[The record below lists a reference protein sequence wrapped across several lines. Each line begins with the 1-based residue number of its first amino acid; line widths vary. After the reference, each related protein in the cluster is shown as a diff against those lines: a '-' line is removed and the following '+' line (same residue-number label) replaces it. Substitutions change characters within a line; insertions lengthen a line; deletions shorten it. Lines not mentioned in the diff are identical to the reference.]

1 MRVMELLKTTEA
13 FFTRTRTENFFLPQ
27 VKEILAEPAFLPR
40 MIGWFRLFRTLTMLL
55 SEDFTVYRGV
65 PRIPTMPLLSR
76 SISVPRMQLTEETR
90 LLMVEDWT
98 LTVKVADRPYPFVRV
113 ILLVPTF
120 FRRIRWVE
128 AETTATEGLLEV
140 AFTIF
145 SLPPFNSAT
154 SIKYQISLI

>member
-13 FFTRTRTENFFLPQ
+13 FFHPHQNRKLLLATGKGDSGRTG
-27 VKEILAEPAFLPR
+27 FLPR

-120 FRRIRWVE
+120 SGGFAGWRQKQQQPKDCWRWLYDFFI
-128 AETTATEGLLEV
+128 AT
-140 AFTIF
+140 F
-145 SLPPFNSAT
+145 
-154 SIKYQISLI
+154 LIQPHR